1 MRKINKIVVRQ
12 NDKKLEHIRELY
24 EKIRE
29 TEVTPLYQIF
39 SFQIFSEL
47 IYHLSTFS
55 LPLLHLELIHRWQ
68 RRGSRFEQ
76 VQLEKENNRKLPST
90 QPSSRHSVRRF
101 PEHRDSSL
109 TKHNQFTAPT
119 YCSHF

>member
-29 TEVTPLYQIF
+29 TEVTPLYPIF

-55 LPLLHLELIHRWQ
+55 LPLLHLELIRRWQ

-76 VQLEKENNRKLPST
+76 VQLEKENN
-90 QPSSRHSVRRF
+90 
-101 PEHRDSSL
+101 
-109 TKHNQFTAPT
+109 
-119 YCSHF
+119 